1 MVTKFKPLTII
12 TNSSILDIAAVL
24 DPPLQNLTLAN
35 HNITQKEPNKFL
47 EVFLQKQQSRGF
59 LKKRCAKN
67 MQQIYRITPM
77 PECNFS
83 KVALQLYW
91 NHTSAWV
98 FSYKFAAYFQN
109 TLSYEHLW
117 MAASVTCWKFTLE
130 KTSYKYIED
139 KGVKN
144 IGFLLKAKP
153 HLNKKCWL
161 DFYYFCVYTYV
172 NYANITWGSS
182 HFRNLKK
189 LHSKQKH
196 TKRIVHMKDK
206 FEHKKYLLRQNKMLH
221 FTNWIS

>member
-24 DPPLQNLTLAN
+24 DPPLQNLTIAN

-59 LKKRCAKN
+59 LKKRCSEN
-67 MQQIYRITPM
+67 MKQIYRITPM

-109 TLSYEHLW
+109 TL
-117 MAASVTCWKFTLE
+117 TLE

-139 KGVKN
+139 KGVK
-144 IGFLLKAKP
+144 ILAS
-153 HLNKKCWL
+153 
-161 DFYYFCVYTYV
+161 YTKQSL
-172 NYANITWGSS
+172 TWI
-182 HFRNLKK
+182 RNA
-189 LHSKQKH
+189 
-196 TKRIVHMKDK
+196 D
-206 FEHKKYLLRQNKMLH
+206 
-221 FTNWIS
+221 